1 MIAETHLFFLTP
13 LNITLRNGGKNR
25 IRRQVPPFLQSR
37 EEGFSRPAEQNED
50 ATLLLEK
57 IANQPRPKGGKEG
70 AMEKVLCVDDDLIL
84 LHLYR
89 DELSEEGYS
98 VILAKD
104 GKEAMRKFGKE
115 SPDVV
120 VMDICMPMMEGI
132 QTMAAMQGNDRQVPV
147 ILNTA
152 SPQYKDDFMTW
163 GAEAY
168 VVKSSDLTELTHKMR
183 ELLKM
188 RKKPRRS

>member
-1 MIAETHLFFLTP
+1 M
-13 LNITLRNGGKNR
+13 
-25 IRRQVPPFLQSR
+25 
-37 EEGFSRPAEQNED
+37 
-50 ATLLLEK
+50 EK
-57 IANQPRPKGGKEG
+57 ILGVE
-70 AMEKVLCVDDDLIL
+70 DDLSL
-84 LHLYR
+84 LRLYQ
-89 DELSEEGYS
+89 DELTEEGYK
-98 VILAKD
+98 VVLAKD

>member
-1 MIAETHLFFLTP
+1 
-13 LNITLRNGGKNR
+13 
-25 IRRQVPPFLQSR
+25 
-37 EEGFSRPAEQNED
+37 
-50 ATLLLEK
+50 
-57 IANQPRPKGGKEG
+57 
-70 AMEKVLCVDDDLIL
+70 MEKVLCVDDDPIL

-132 QTMAAMQGNDRQVPV
+132 QTMAAMQGNNRQVPV
-147 ILNTA
+147 ILNTVF
-152 SPQYKDDFMTW
+152 PQYKDDFMAR

-168 VVKSSDLTELTHKMR
+168 VVKSSDLTELKNKMR
-183 ELLKM
+183 EVLKR
-188 RKKPRRS
+188 RKKARRS

>member
-1 MIAETHLFFLTP
+1 
-13 LNITLRNGGKNR
+13 
-25 IRRQVPPFLQSR
+25 
-37 EEGFSRPAEQNED
+37 
-50 ATLLLEK
+50 
-57 IANQPRPKGGKEG
+57 
-70 AMEKVLCVDDDLIL
+70 MEKVLCVDDDPIL

-98 VILAKD
+98 VTLAKD
-104 GKEAMRKFGKE
+104 GKEAMRKFEKE

-132 QTMAAMQGNDRQVPV
+132 QTMAAMQGNARQVPV

-152 SPQYKDDFMTW
+152 FPQYKDDFMAR

-168 VVKSSDLTELTHKMR
+168 VVKSSDLTELKYKMR
-183 ELLKM
+183 EVLKK